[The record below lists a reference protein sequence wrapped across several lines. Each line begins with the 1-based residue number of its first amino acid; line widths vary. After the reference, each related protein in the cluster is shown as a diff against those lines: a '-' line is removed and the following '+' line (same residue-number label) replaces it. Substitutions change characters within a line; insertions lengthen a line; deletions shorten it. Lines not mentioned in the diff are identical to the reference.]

1 LTPFNDCVNNT
12 SDYSTKKSC
21 IVRVEKDFE
30 EFIELLA
37 AKRVKYVIVGA
48 FAVAFHSRARNTGD
62 IDFFIDP
69 KPKNAKALLRVLYD
83 FGFESFE
90 ITEADLVKPD
100 VILQLGYEP
109 NRIDIMTSI
118 SGVTFSQAFKNKI
131 TGKFG
136 KHLAYFI
143 SRKDL
148 IKNKIAAGRLKDRA
162 DVEQLRKVGGR
173 S

>member
-1 LTPFNDCVNNT
+1 VSNT
-12 SDYSTKKSC
+12 SGYLKRKSY

-37 AKRVKYVIVGA
+37 ANKVKYVIVGA

-62 IDFFIDP
+62 IDFFVDHE
-69 KPKNAKALLRVLYD
+69 PKNAKALLHALDD
-83 FGFESFE
+83 FGFESLD

-100 VILQLGYEP
+100 VVLQLGFEP

-118 SGVTFSQAFKNKI
+118 SGVAFSQAFKNKI
-131 TGKFG
+131 AGKFG
-136 KHLAYFI
+136 KHRAYFI
-143 SRKDL
+143 SRNDL

-162 DVEQLRKVGGR
+162 DVEQLQRVDNKKLRG